1 MSEPIFGIDLGT
13 TNSVIAVVR
22 DGKPEVLAIDGSPIV
37 PSVVGFDPSGLLV
50 VGSRARNQRAAFP
63 DRTIASI
70 KRRMGSS
77 DVIQLADRELTPPE
91 VSALILKELCRG
103 AQIATGERVRRVV
116 ITVPAF
122 FQDAQRAATRAAGE
136 IAGLDVVR
144 LINEPTAA
152 ALAFDAGER
161 GRERTLLVYDLGGGT
176 FDVSIV
182 TTDGELTEV
191 LASHGD
197 VRLGGDDFDELLVQ
211 RLLTGLPRA
220 NELDAV
226 GRARVLEAAERA
238 KCKLTEEVSVRVR
251 EEFLTSGADPVHLDV
266 RIEREEFE
274 AAIEPLLDRTLES
287 VQEALLRSGRSLSD
301 IDDVLLV
308 GGQTRTP
315 RIAEKLTRLLQ
326 KSPRRD
332 VHPDLCVALGAA
344 MAGAQAQGVAT
355 GRVLVDV
362 TPYTFGAGAL
372 DPSAD
377 DDDDDGEEVFVP
389 VIDRGTPLPVVRS
402 KHFYTVVD
410 DQAEVEA
417 RIFQGEH
424 RDPSRNLLVG
434 RFIADGLSPRPARSP
449 VVFRFALGVDGILE
463 VGVTDP
469 HSGHTSSARF
479 EGATS
484 KMTDSEL
491 AAARARTLAL
501 FVPSAGEIEDPTVS
515 PAAGGDGSDTTPP
528 WIARLREQIESVRS
542 LADRMSSADRQDA
555 EMLIQQGIGAIAVTD
570 HELGSSISD
579 ELEDLIHYVEE
590 A

>member
-37 PSVVGFDPSGLLV
+37 PSVVGFDPTGQLLV
-50 VGSRARNQRAAFP
+50 GNRARNQRAAFP
-63 DRTIASI
+63 DRTISSV

-77 DVIQLADRELTPPE
+77 DRIRLAHHELAPPE

-103 AQIATGERVRRVV
+103 AQLASGIPVRRVV

-136 IAGLDVVR
+136 IAGLEVVR

-211 RLLTGLPRA
+211 RLLSGLPRA
-220 NELDAV
+220 HELDAV

-251 EEFLTSGADPVHLDV
+251 EEFLTAGTDPIHLDA
-266 RIEREEFE
+266 RIDREEFE
-274 AAIEPLLDRTLES
+274 SAIEPLLDRTLDS
-287 VQEALLRSGRSLSD
+287 VQEALLRSGRSLAEV
-301 IDDVLLV
+301 DDVLLV

-315 RIAEKLTRLLQ
+315 RVAEKLTQLLG
-326 KSPRRD
+326 SPPRRD

-344 MAGAQAQGVAT
+344 IAGAQAQGVAT

-362 TPYTFGAGAL
+362 TPYTFGASAL
-372 DPSAD
+372 DSLD
-377 DDDDDGEEVFVP
+377 DELGDEVFVP
-389 VIDRGTPLPVVRS
+389 LIERGTPLPVVRS
-402 KHFYTVVD
+402 RNFFTVRNN
-410 DQAEVEA
+410 QSAVEA

-424 RDPSRNLLVG
+424 QDPRQNLLVG
-434 RFIADGLSPRPARSP
+434 RFLADGLSPRPACSP
-449 VVFRFALGVDGILE
+449 VVFRFSLGLDGILE
-463 VGVTDP
+463 VSVSDPVT
-469 HSGHTSSARF
+469 GHTSKARF
-479 EGATS
+479 EGATTR
-484 KMTDSEL
+484 MSESDL
-491 AAARARTLAL
+491 TAARARTLAL
-501 FVPSAGEIEDPTVS
+501 FAPSVADVDDRAASPTESDDRDTATPTWV
-515 PAAGGDGSDTTPP
+515 AA
-528 WIARLREQIESVRS
+528 LRELIERARS
-542 LADRMSSADRQDA
+542 LTDRMAAADRDDA
-555 EMLIQQGIGAIAVTD
+555 EMLIQRALDAIAD
-570 HELGSSISD
+570 DDRELGLSSGD